1 MTSLLEDGE
10 GLRGDAFRTSDAVSW
25 ALIGYLGVFTL
36 AIAYALLFTG
46 LRSTPSG
53 AAVVATLLEP
63 VTAVLIAVTLLG
75 EHLTLAGVVGSL
87 LIVAAITSL
96 GRTSEAP
103 TPQ

>member
-1 MTSLLEDGE
+1 M
-10 GLRGDAFRTSDAVSW
+10 
-25 ALIGYLGVFTL
+25 YLGVFTL
-36 AIAYALLFTG
+36 AVAYALLFTG

-53 AAVVATLLEP
+53 AAVIATLLEP

-96 GRTSEAP
+96 GRTSEEP